1 MAVIKFQVLG
11 QNDGQASIDTLSGS
25 GLGFFGLSAGSSVQI
40 GAYQDTTYVS
50 NGDGSV
56 TKSATNNNK
65 YVADTF
71 PSGMS
76 AITAIGGT
84 YGPVGLSGVKS
95 FESTLGIEF
104 GHSTAVK
111 TQNVQLRI
119 YDRSNIN
126 YPASGVN
133 TKVAEVVNFGGG
145 TYNSQGSL
153 GVGSSVVGSGDAFWW
168 GEAWPSELVTNN
180 LNYFTNS
187 LGTKFYNATS
197 DDSVVNGD
205 VRLGNVSEDDNTVGG
220 SGLVVP
226 LLDSPGS
233 GQRGLD
239 EVTGATGMIWPK
251 WTQYITETAQQQ
263 VWAGAATHNFGNG
276 STAGNLLL
284 NQGGTGYHT
293 HHTWAVALS
302 ASPLN
307 IGSKE
312 QYGLYVSLEYL

>member
-1 MAVIKFQVLG
+1 MAIIDFQILG
-11 QNDGQASIDTLSGS
+11 QSDGDPSLETLSGS
-25 GLGFFGLSAGSSVQI
+25 GLGFFGATAGSSVQI
-40 GAYQDTTYVS
+40 GSYQDSTYVS

-56 TKSATNNNK
+56 TKGQTNNIK
-65 YVADTF
+65 FTADTF
-71 PSGMS
+71 PSGM
-76 AITAIGGT
+76 ATTDAIGGT
-84 YGPVGLSGVKS
+84 YGPVGLSGIKT
-95 FESTLGIEF
+95 FESTLGVRF
-104 GHSTAVK
+104 GHTTAVK

-126 YPASGVN
+126 HPASGVN
-133 TKVAEVVNFGGG
+133 TKVAEVCNWGAGG
-145 TYNSQGSL
+145 TYDSQGAA
-153 GVGSSVVGSGDAFWW
+153 GVGSNAVGSGDAFWW
-168 GEAWPSELVTNN
+168 GEPWPAQLVTK
-180 LNYFTNS
+180 NYWTNS
-187 LGTKFYNATS
+187 LGTKFYNGT
-197 DDSVVNGD
+197 DDDAVVNGD
-205 VRLGNVSEDDNTVGG
+205 ARLDNVTDDDLSVGG

-251 WTQYITETAQQQ
+251 WTQYIASANQ
-263 VWAGAATHNFGNG
+263 ATYGGNAKYSFGDG
-276 STAGNLLL
+276 TTAGNLLL

-293 HHTWAVALS
+293 HHTWGVALS